1 MTDEELDQLVADARA
16 WLEQQSEL
24 PFEKQHFLRNL
35 QALVDE
41 IKQHRSEAGKV
52 VYPQRFKLDDN

>member
-1 MTDEELDQLVADARA
+1 MTDEELDQLVADAKA

-41 IKQHRSEAGKV
+41 IRRLRSETGKADFQQHLK
-52 VYPQRFKLDDN
+52 PDGN